1 MTPSKDKT
9 SAKPNEGEGNR
20 TAARAYNKAAT
31 TFAKSGPVEKQAQA
45 AKRAVEG
52 PENASLKRA
61 EQSGKAHAKG
71 EDPAV
76 KGTRIASAK
85 A

>member
-9 SAKPNEGEGNR
+9 S
-20 TAARAYNKAAT
+20 ARAYNKAAT

-45 AKRAVEG
+45 A
-52 PENASLKRA
+52 KRA